1 MLGRSSICMRP
12 GQVSREVGMSQP
24 DSAVARPAGSRS
36 LAAAP
41 GGFVQMSGCIH
52 GSRLPRAAWAV
63 RAGALLLSMLLSA
76 PGSVLSGPVGVAHA
90 QQQVPGKVYRVGFL
104 SQGQPPKDWV
114 EALQDGL
121 RERGYVE
128 GRNLVWEFR
137 STDGSLDRLSQF
149 AEELVRLKV
158 DIIVAR
164 ASSGATA
171 AKRATTTIPV
181 VFAGVYAPVELG
193 LVSNLARPGGN
204 LTGIAVNASD
214 MAAKRVQLLKELVPT
229 LRRVAMLS
237 HPAHPSNS
245 VQVQGAE
252 TAARALGL
260 HLEVVP
266 VRSADDFDTTL
277 RALSRIDGL
286 LHSDTPL
293 FATYRARLA
302 EAAARSRLPAI
313 FPSKA
318 YVDAGG
324 LMSYGA
330 DLPDLYRQAA
340 IHVDKILKGA
350 KPSDLPVEQ
359 PTKFE
364 LVINKRTAKA
374 IGLTIPSSLLL
385 QADVMVE

>member
-1 MLGRSSICMRP
+1 
-12 GQVSREVGMSQP
+12 
-24 DSAVARPAGSRS
+24 
-36 LAAAP
+36 
-41 GGFVQMSGCIH
+41 MSGLNH
-52 GSRLPRAAWAV
+52 RRRLSRAACAIRV
-63 RAGALLLSMLLSA
+63 GALVLCVLLSA
-76 PGSVLSGPVGVAHA
+76 PGSFLSGSVRDAHA
-90 QQQVPGKVYRVGFL
+90 QQQPPGKVYRIGFL
-104 SQGQPPKDWV
+104 SQGEAPKAWV
-114 EALQDGL
+114 DALQEGL

-128 GRNLVWEFR
+128 GRNLVWELR
-137 STDGSLDRLSQF
+137 STDGSLDRLPQF

-171 AKRATTTIPV
+171 AKRATTIIPV
-181 VFAGVYAPVELG
+181 VFAGVYAPVEVG

-229 LRRVAMLS
+229 LKRVVMLS
-237 HPAHPSNS
+237 HPAHPSNP

-252 TAARALGL
+252 AAASALGV
-260 HLEVVP
+260 HLGVVP
-266 VRSADDFDTTL
+266 VRSAEDFDGGLRTL
-277 RALSRIDGL
+277 GRIDGF

-293 FATYRARLA
+293 FATHRARLA

-324 LMSYGA
+324 LVSYGA
-330 DLPDLYRQAA
+330 DLPDLYRRVA

-350 KPSDLPVEQ
+350 KPADLPVEQ

-364 LVINKRTAKA
+364 LVINLKTAKVL
-374 IGLTIPSSLLL
+374 GLKIPPSVLVR
-385 QADVMVE
+385 ADQILE

>member
-1 MLGRSSICMRP
+1 
-12 GQVSREVGMSQP
+12 
-24 DSAVARPAGSRS
+24 
-36 LAAAP
+36 
-41 GGFVQMSGCIH
+41 MSGCNH
-52 GSRLPRAAWAV
+52 RGRLPRTASALRV
-63 RAGALLLSMLLSA
+63 GALVLFVLLSA
-76 PGSVLSGPVGVAHA
+76 PGNFLSGPVRDAHA
-90 QQQVPGKVYRVGFL
+90 QQQPPGKVYRIGFL
-104 SQGQPPKDWV
+104 SQGQPPKAWV
-114 EALQDGL
+114 DALQEGL

-137 STDGSLDRLSQF
+137 STDGSLDRLPQF

-181 VFAGVYAPVELG
+181 VFAGVYAPIEVG

-204 LTGIAVNASD
+204 LTGVAVNASD

-229 LRRVAMLS
+229 LKRVAMLS
-237 HPAHPSNS
+237 HPAHPSNH

-252 TAARALGL
+252 AAASALGV
-260 HLEVVP
+260 HLDVVP
-266 VRSADDFDTTL
+266 VRSAEDFDGVI

-293 FATYRARLA
+293 FATHRARLA
-302 EAAARSRLPAI
+302 EAAVRSRLPAI

-330 DLPDLYRQAA
+330 DLLDLYRQVA

-350 KPSDLPVEQ
+350 KPADLPVEQ

-364 LVINKRTAKA
+364 LVINLKTAKVL
-374 IGLTIPSSLLL
+374 GLTIPPSVLVR
-385 QADVMVE
+385 ADQVLE